1 MSSHADSAG
10 ASASATPASRTVR
23 VICGPTAAGKS
34 ALAMRL
40 AETVHAAIISA
51 DSRQVYRGF
60 DLGTAKPTPDE
71 RARVPHF
78 GIDVIDPRE
87 RYSASDWASSAP
99 AWIAAARKQGRE
111 PLLVG
116 GTGFY
121 LRALFAPLFDAPL
134 LDSGR
139 RAALEAW
146 LAPMPTAEL
155 ARWCRVLDPARATL
169 GRTQLLRA
177 IETALLTGHRISQL
191 HATRGRA
198 PVLTPRYLVIDP
210 GRALAGGIVERT
222 DAMLAA
228 GWLEEVRGLAGMV
241 PPAAPAWTA
250 TGYDALRQVISGAGT
265 ITEARERV
273 IVATRQYAKRQR
285 TWFRHQ
291 LPAGTPRLDPG
302 LPDAFERLL
311 AWWQGGE

>member
-1 MSSHADSAG
+1 MSSTADSGG
-10 ASASATPASRTVR
+10 ASAPAGPAVRPVR

-34 ALAMRL
+34 ALAIRL
-40 AETVHAAIISA
+40 AETVNAAIISA

-78 GIDVIDPRE
+78 GIDVIDPSA
-87 RYSASDWASSAP
+87 RYSASDWASAVP
-99 AWIAAARKQGRE
+99 EWIAAARGLGRE
-111 PLLVG
+111 PLIVG

-121 LRALFAPLFDAPL
+121 LRALFAPLFDAPP
-134 LDSGR
+134 LDLER
-139 RAALEAW
+139 RAALATW
-146 LAPMPTAEL
+146 LSTMPTAEL
-155 ARWCRVLDPARATL
+155 ARWCQALDPARAPL

-177 IETALLTGHRISQL
+177 IETALLTGQRISEL
-191 HATRGRA
+191 HAVRGRA

-210 GRALAGGIVERT
+210 GRGLAGAIVERT
-222 DAMLAA
+222 DAMLAR
-228 GWLEEVRGLAGMV
+228 GWLEEVRVLAATVAPG
-241 PPAAPAWTA
+241 APAWTA
-250 TGYDALRQVISGAGT
+250 TGYDTLRQVITGELG

-291 LPAGTPRLDPG
+291 LPDGTPRLDPG
-302 LPDAFERLL
+302 APDPFARLL